1 MDTPLPIPNREVKH
15 FYGENSVSEDS
26 KLPIFLLHE
35 KLSFLRK
42 FYFGV
47 DFYIFNVIYLSI
59 FQFFGDDYM
68 RKINSIIT
76 KIYTQKIDLMCS
88 NM

>member
-1 MDTPLPIPNREVKH
+1 
-15 FYGENSVSEDS
+15 
-26 KLPIFLLHE
+26 LPIFLLHE

-59 FQFFGDDYM
+59 FQISGVVMIKFLETKNY
-68 RKINSIIT
+68 SIIHT
-76 KIYTQKIDLMCS
+76 
-88 NM
+88 N

>member
-1 MDTPLPIPNREVKH
+1 MFSENDYGIIHLIGDDSKVDTPLPIPNREVKH

-35 KLSFLRK
+35 NLPFLRK

-59 FQFFGDDYM
+59 FQIQE
-68 RKINSIIT
+68 R
-76 KIYTQKIDLMCS
+76 L
-88 NM
+88 